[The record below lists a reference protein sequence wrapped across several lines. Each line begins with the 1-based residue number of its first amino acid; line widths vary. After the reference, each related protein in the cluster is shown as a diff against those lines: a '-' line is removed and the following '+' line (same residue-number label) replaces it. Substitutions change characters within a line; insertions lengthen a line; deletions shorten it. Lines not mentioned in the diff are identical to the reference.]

1 MANFFADR
9 GFPPNKLFIT
19 TSTRYW
25 IKSMTG
31 SGKELISRTIGTR
44 SVTWQVNFR
53 TETQKNKQ
61 NVIEL
66 IVWAYQAPSNIVSP
80 RLVPLDY
87 T

>member
-1 MANFFADR
+1 MASLIDVI
-9 GFPPNKLFIT
+9 KLFWRKSRFLQKLRKSFT

-53 TETQKNKQ
+53 TETHRKTSKMLSSLSCGH
-61 NVIEL
+61 I
-66 IVWAYQAPSNIVSP
+66 
-80 RLVPLDY
+80 RLLPI
-87 T
+87 